1 MKGYLK
7 ICKLVLAALAL
18 SAGALLLCGFSYRLP
33 KDVFVNGVD
42 VGKMS
47 IAAAKTALRQRQAD
61 FLKDKR
67 LRICTNECVYEYTFP
82 EIDFKDDF
90 GSTLKNIRKS
100 GSYDS
105 PVRYYL
111 NGAREVADYI
121 CAASSR
127 PVEEPSAR
135 FTAGEEPFV
144 YSEGNDGT
152 ECDREKLLNDIS
164 ASLNGNFG
172 EVELEVKAL
181 KRTQNLERVKY
192 CTQKLSAYT
201 TYFSADSAERTH
213 NIRLASEFVNG
224 AVIMPGETFS
234 FNHIVG
240 ARTEERG
247 FKQAKIIEG
256 GKFVQGTG
264 GGVCQVSTTL
274 YNAALLSGLE
284 ITEFHPHSLQ
294 VGYVAPSRDAMVSGD
309 YFDLKFKNT
318 RKTPVYVRVNC
329 NLGSV
334 CCTVYGEPDGF
345 SYSVLSEV
353 ESVVP
358 RPEAVVVEGDED
370 AVLSYGRDG
379 TVSKSYL
386 IKRANGGEEKILLR
400 KDSYPA
406 VADVLQIK
414 RQSVGGEP

>member
-7 ICKLVLAALAL
+7 IFKLVLTALAVL
-18 SAGALLLCGFSYRLP
+18 AGALLFCGFSYRLP
-33 KDVFVNGVD
+33 KDVTVNGVE
-42 VGKMS
+42 VGNMS
-47 IAAAKTALRQRQAD
+47 IAAAKTLLRQRQAD
-61 FLKDKR
+61 LLKDKR
-67 LRICTNECVYEYTFP
+67 LRICANEYIYEYSFP

-90 GSTLKNIRKS
+90 DFTLKNIRKS
-100 GSYDS
+100 GSYAS
-105 PVRYYL
+105 SVHYFL
-111 NGAREVADYI
+111 NGAEEIADYI

-144 YSEGNDGT
+144 YSDGKDGAEG
-152 ECDREKLLNDIS
+152 DRKKLLDDIS
-164 ASLNGNFG
+164 ASLNGDFK
-172 EVELEVKAL
+172 EVQLEVKTL
-181 KRTQNLERVKY
+181 KRTQSSERVKY

-201 TYFSADSAERTH
+201 TYFSADTVERTH
-213 NIRLASEFVNG
+213 NIRLASEFING

-234 FNHIVG
+234 FNDIVG

-284 ITEFHPHSLQ
+284 IVEFHPHSLQ
-294 VGYVAPSRDAMVSGD
+294 VGYVAPSRDAMVSGN

-318 RKTPVYVRVNC
+318 RKTPVYIRVNC

-345 SYSVLSEV
+345 TYSVLSEV

-358 RPEAVVVEGDED
+358 RPEAVIVEGDED
-370 AVLSYGRDG
+370 TVLSYGRDG

-386 IKRANGGEEKILLR
+386 IRRANGEEEKIFLR
-400 KDSYPA
+400 EDSYPA

-414 RQSVGGEP
+414 RQAVGGE